1 MSMNIFGTK
10 LQQGRHYM
18 TLWPRRPELNSM
30 FPENRVIKA
39 TEFALKV
46 IPALAVLSV
55 MVQFQFG
62 ELHYWPSVM
71 ASVLFLL
78 SLPLQGY
85 YWLGQRADTRLP
97 PSLATWYREI
107 NGKMN
112 EQGVNVSWW
121 PVPATKSWPIPSTP
135 PSSSWT
141 NPSSTN
147 DFPKSD

>member
-39 TEFALKV
+39 TEFALKI

-55 MVQFQFG
+55 MMQFQFG
-62 ELHYWPSVM
+62 EQHYWPSVM

-97 PSLATWYREI
+97 PSLASWYREI

-112 EQGVNVSWW
+112 EQGGRRPLVAQPRYEELADTLN
-121 PVPATKSWPIPSTP
+121 AAFKQLDKS
-135 PSSSWT
+135 
-141 NPSSTN
+141 
-147 DFPKSD
+147 FLYE

>member
-39 TEFALKV
+39 TEFALKI

-55 MVQFQFG
+55 MLQFQLG

-71 ASVLFLL
+71 TSVLFLL

-97 PSLATWYREI
+97 PSLASWYREI

-112 EQGVNVSWW
+112 EQGSHRQLV
-121 PVPATKSWPIPSTP
+121 A
-135 PSSSWT
+135 
-141 NPSSTN
+141 
-147 DFPKSD
+147 